1 MNSRPK
7 VSVCIGAY
15 QGERYIALQLRSI
28 LSQLSADDEVIVVD
42 DASTDGTCREISPL
56 QDPRIVLIRNT
67 TNRGVLRTFETALSR
82 STGDIVFLSDQDDLW
97 LPQKVDTVLG
107 AFAHDP
113 DLMLTASDATLI
125 DENGNQIGTSYYA
138 TRGRFRAGLW
148 ANVLVCRF
156 LGCTIAFRSTLLR
169 SAMPFP
175 QATLVHHDVWLGCV
189 NALIGGKTKYIVE
202 PLVAYRRHS
211 TSVTGIKFSNLRRFQ
226 MRFQLCLAL
235 MRLCTRK
242 AFRGSRYVH
251 RTT

>member
-7 VSVCIGAY
+7 VSVCIAAY

-42 DASTDGTCREISPL
+42 DASSDGTCCEISSL
-56 QDPRIVLIRNT
+56 QDARIFLIRNP

-97 LPQKVDTVLG
+97 LPQKVETVLS
-107 AFAHDP
+107 AFAHAP

-125 DENGNQIGTSYYA
+125 DENGNKIGGSYYA
-138 TRGRFRAGLW
+138 TRGRFREGLW
-148 ANVLVCRF
+148 SNVLVCSF

-169 SAMPFP
+169 SALPFP
-175 QATLVHHDVWLGCV
+175 QATLVHPDVWLGCI
-189 NALIGGKTKYIVE
+189 NALVGGKTKYIAE

-211 TSVTGIKFSNLRRFQ
+211 TNVTGVKFGSLWRFQ
-226 MRFQLCLAL
+226 KRLQLCVAL
-235 MRLCTRK
+235 IGYYIRQVSTAWR
-242 AFRGSRYVH
+242 
-251 RTT
+251 